1 MCRLFG
7 FRSVIHSQVH
17 DSLVHADN
25 ALGVQSTDNPD
36 GWGVS
41 YYVGPSPHIIKS
53 EKTALSDNIFKKV
66 SGVVS
71 AQTVLAH
78 IRKATLGS
86 LNILNTHPFQ
96 YGNWTFAHNGNVKNF
111 DKVKDKIIEGIS
123 PEFRRFVLGTTD
135 SELIFY
141 YILSVLSTDINLHEP
156 HVRIKPVFKALTEAM
171 SQLKEIVGD
180 FNFDEDA
187 PPTDNFI
194 TFILTNGEV
203 MVGFNG
209 GKKLYYS
216 TYKNRCSER
225 DTCPSFS
232 KECEAPSTSGYINHL
247 IFSSEPLSG
256 ENVWIELEH
265 HELIGVDAKMKIQK
279 DSTKTD

>member
-7 FRSVIHSQVH
+7 FRSVINSQVH

-25 ALGVQSTDNPD
+25 ALELQSSDHPD

-41 YYVGPSPHIIKS
+41 YYVGTSPHIIKS
-53 EKTALSDNIFKKV
+53 EQTALDDSIFKRV

-71 AQTVLAH
+71 SQTVLAH

-86 LNILNTHPFQ
+86 INILNTHPFQ
-96 YGNWTFAHNGNVKNF
+96 FGNWTFAHNGNIKNF
-111 DKVKDKIIEGIS
+111 DNIKSKIVDEIK
-123 PEFRRFVLGTTD
+123 PEFRRFVLGSTD
-135 SELIFY
+135 SEIIFY
-141 YILSVLSTDINLHEP
+141 FLLSALSDDINLHEP
-156 HVRIKPVFKALTEAM
+156 HVKIKPVFKILSNAIKELTQIIGAL
-171 SQLKEIVGD
+171 
-180 FNFDEDA
+180 NFDESA
-187 PPTDNFI
+187 PPTESFI

-232 KECEAPSTSGYINHL
+232 KECEAATTSGYINHL

-256 ENVWIELEH
+256 ENVWDEMQDNQM
-265 HELIGVDAKMKIQK
+265 IGVDARMKILISK
-279 DSTKTD
+279 IDD